1 MLRLL
6 VSNTHT
12 KVDTS
17 GCSKK
22 EAKEVHKLLK
32 EKFTVHNSALQ
43 RDPRVLRGLMSAN
56 VCFYNENVGLL
67 PTGLVPH
74 LRLYLKSQVA
84 TGPWEVVDYRSFPV
98 VNPELLQQLER
109 GVLKLGK
116 AVARDYQVEALRA
129 LVKYRCGVVEAAT
142 GAGKTLL
149 IAGVAALYSSVPVL
163 VLFNR
168 TSLLFQTYSAL
179 VENYGFS
186 KSEVGTVGGNTYND
200 ECRVTLMTVQ
210 SYVNVMHLFPRVRV
224 VVTDEAHETGR
235 SATAE
240 KVIYSC
246 QAAPVRVGFSAT
258 VSTIDNPYERTKLY
272 GNVGPVV
279 YKVPY
284 DVLRDNNVLAD
295 VTVSMYRI
303 GYPGAV
309 KVTGVWQDS
318 YETHT
323 VVESDVEKYTSRG
336 YEVTKTPR
344 GYVAKKLSQLGDESV
359 LYTYNKER
367 NELIAKLCSEKER
380 VLVLYGKLAH
390 GEELRKLLPHALL
403 ISGKDSENTRKVAKE
418 YLRNERNSV
427 VLASSI
433 FDVGVDVPSVKT
445 LVLAGSSVSTV
456 RVLQKVGR
464 STRKDVQTLKSD
476 AEVVDFMQYDNALS
490 LKQSKKRKA
499 IYEELLKVQVKVL

>member
-17 GCSKK
+17 SCSKK
-22 EAKEVHKLLK
+22 EAREVHKLLK
-32 EKFTVHNSALQ
+32 EKFTVYNSALQ
-43 RDPRVLRGLMSAN
+43 RDPRVLRGLMTAQH
-56 VCFYNENVGLL
+56 CFYSEDVGLL

-74 LRLYLKSQVA
+74 LRLYLKSQSAVGA
-84 TGPWEVVDYRSFPV
+84 WEVVDYRNFPS
-98 VNPELLQQLER
+98 VNQQLNEQLQR
-109 GVLKLGK
+109 GTFKLGN
-116 AVARDYQVEALRA
+116 ATARDYQVEALRA

-149 IAGVAALYSSVPVL
+149 IAGVAALYSDVSVL

-168 TSLLFQTYSAL
+168 TSLLFQTYNSFL
-179 VENYGFS
+179 QDYGFS
-186 KSEVGTVGGNTYND
+186 KNEVGTVGGNTYND

-224 VVTDEAHETGR
+224 LVTDEAHETGR

-258 VSTIDNPYERTKLY
+258 VSTIENPYERTKLY

-284 DVLRDNNVLAD
+284 DVLRDSEVLAS

-309 KVTGVWQDS
+309 KVSGVWQDS
-318 YETHT
+318 YDT
-323 VVESDVEKYTSRG
+323 VNVQESEVSSFVERG

-344 GYVAKKLSQLGDESV
+344 GYVAKKLSQLGDESL

-390 GEELRKLLPHALL
+390 GEELQKLLPHAVL
-403 ISGKDSENTRKVAKE
+403 ISGKDSEATRKKAKE

-464 STRKDVQTLKSD
+464 STRKDNHTLKSD

-490 LKQSKKRKA
+490 LKQSKKRKT
-499 IYEELLKVQVKVL
+499 IYEELLKVQVNVL